1 MYLGS
6 KCMPAVSAGDEYH
19 KTQHSGRHA
28 PPGRWYGSRKAYM
41 YMPHNMEYQCAAC
54 CFLGHQRGHWHLG
67 VLADPS
73 LPCPSFLD
81 VWCPESRPGSRL
93 AHLGE
98 GYMGNKPRES
108 VRRVNTMRQVH
119 ESCDG
124 LCETAAMGVIS
135 SLENRLTAL
144 SRHIGWTWTWAL
156 VGFSRHDPRKR
167 GETFHLSL
175 ELEALPGV
183 TGTVVSRHVRQIKE
197 LNSLSLRILVT
208 PSGAPPTFF

>member
-1 MYLGS
+1 
-6 KCMPAVSAGDEYH
+6 MPAVSAGNEYH
-19 KTQHSGRHA
+19 KTEHSGRHA

-119 ESCDG
+119 EGCDG

-167 GETFHLSL
+167 GGVPSL
-175 ELEALPGV
+175 PRARSPPGCDRNSRLQAPSTNKRAQFALASYP
-183 TGTVVSRHVRQIKE
+183 RDPFRC
-197 LNSLSLRILVT
+197 
-208 PSGAPPTFF
+208 PTDFF